1 MTYGFFVQQNKKSP
15 YISCIGW
22 IYLERVARFELVTH
36 GLGSRYS
43 TTELRP
49 HHIVLL
55 ETSVQAS
62 LFYPRIAKKSRLQK
76 SLGQILKKETGGLLS
91 KKEIISKGEDLH
103 E

>member
-1 MTYGFFVQQNKKSP
+1 MHKNTKYANKKALSVLLKA
-15 YISCIGW
+15 CKK
-22 IYLERVARFELVTH
+22 LERVKGFEPSTH

>member
-1 MTYGFFVQQNKKSP
+1 M
-15 YISCIGW
+15 
-22 IYLERVARFELVTH
+22 RFELATH

-76 SLGQILKKETGGLLS
+76 KSGPNFE
-91 KKEIISKGEDLH
+91 KGNRRVVVE
-103 E
+103 ERNNKQGRGFA

>member
-1 MTYGFFVQQNKKSP
+1 MIRELQSHALPLGYGAKKM
-15 YISCIGW
+15 
-22 IYLERVARFELVTH
+22 ERATRFELATH